1 MTGFA
6 AEWLRLREPAD
17 HAARNGSVRD
27 VVVKYLN
34 QTDGA
39 VIADLAAG
47 TGSTVR
53 AMQAAIEV
61 DQHWHLMDCDETLL
75 EQASGLLSGSG
86 FPDSNRA
93 EMSLQTH
100 QVDLN
105 RFPSGLTAIK
115 PNLITTSAFVDLVS
129 VDWLSRL
136 VTYALMERVPVY
148 TALTYCGAISFST
161 NDAADAAII
170 DAFNQ
175 HQLNDKGFGPA
186 LGPFAADRITK
197 LFKVARFHTIEKESD
212 WKLGADMADLQKE
225 FLKGLAQAATETKAI
240 SGDDVDGWLARRLEL
255 VENGQSQIVIG
266 HKDVA
271 AFPK

>member
-27 VVVKYLN
+27 VVVKFLN

-39 VIADLAAG
+39 VIADLASG

-53 AMQAAIEV
+53 AMFEAINV
-61 DQHWHLMDCDETLL
+61 DQHWHLIDNDETLL
-75 EQASGLLSGSG
+75 EEAADL
-86 FPDSNRA
+86 FAATDRPD
-93 EMSLQTH
+93 MSVQTH
-100 QVDLN
+100 KVDLN

-148 TALTYCGAISFST
+148 TALTYSGSVSFSS
-161 NDAADAAII
+161 ADPSDTQIT
-170 DAFNQ
+170 DAFNE

-212 WKLGADMADLQKE
+212 WKLGADMVDLQGE
-225 FLKGLAQAATETKAI
+225 FLKGLAQAAAETKSVSSEEA
-240 SGDDVDGWLARRLEL
+240 DGWLARRLAL
-255 VENGQSQIVIG
+255 VAKGQSEIVIS